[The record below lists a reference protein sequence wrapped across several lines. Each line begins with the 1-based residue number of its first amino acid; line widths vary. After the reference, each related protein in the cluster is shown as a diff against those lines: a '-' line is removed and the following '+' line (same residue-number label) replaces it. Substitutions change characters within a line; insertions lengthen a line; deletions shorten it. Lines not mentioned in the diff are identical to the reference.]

1 MVLRFGIGGNG
12 MVRGRKTVRSVSM
25 LSLGIMLSVALI
37 LGVSPGVQ
45 AWGNGGYSSD
55 PSNPDYGIHDW
66 IAEEALGLQTL
77 DVGFLTT
84 TYHTEYLYGTEWPD
98 NTSNIGDSFNHI
110 FYYYSTGLV
119 QNDVCADRAQAMYD
133 QALGYLISLDFRNAA
148 YYIGAMTHYVADV
161 GVFGHTM
168 GAPTDW
174 GTEVHHTDYE
184 TWFNDNIGSLSSPT
198 GILLLDVSAYEVTS
212 SLAFDITFGDGPIR
226 SNVWMDANYNELD
239 PEFVT
244 SALASLNASV
254 EAVGAAINHLI
265 LEAGAVIPE
274 FGSPTTVVL
283 VLLAVMVVV
292 MLPRCRSGSSRDD
305 GFARF

>member
-1 MVLRFGIGGNG
+1 MNRV
-12 MVRGRKTVRSVSM
+12 RKTMRNVSV
-25 LSLGIMLSVALI
+25 LSLAAVLAAALL
-37 LGVSPGVQ
+37 LGVSPGAW

-55 PSNPDYGIHDW
+55 PSHPNYGIHDW
-66 IAEEALGLQTL
+66 IAEKALDLQTS
-77 DVGFLTT
+77 DVSFLTT
-84 TYHTEYLYGTEWPD
+84 TYHTEYQYGTEWPD

-119 QNDVCADRAQAMYD
+119 QNDVCADRAQAMYNL
-133 QALGYLISLDFRNAA
+133 ALGYMSSLDFRNAA

-198 GILLLDVSAYEVTS
+198 GILLLDVGAYDMTS
-212 SLAFDITFGDGPIR
+212 SLAFCTTFGDGPIR
-226 SNVWMDANYNELD
+226 TNVWMDANYDELD
-239 PEFVT
+239 PVFVT

-254 EAVGAAINHLI
+254 EAVAASINHLF
-265 LEAGAVIPE
+265 LEAAALIPE
-274 FGSPTTVVL
+274 FGSPATVVL
-283 VLLAVMVVV
+283 VLLAVMVIV
-292 MLPRCRSGSSRDD
+292 MLPRCRPGV
-305 GFARF
+305 